1 MSQNASSVDMLTGT
15 VAVVVSRDAVVFAG
29 AVVVVVVV
37 VCVHHHCCHSHFIN
51 SLTLSH
57 SLVFVVSSSPLLS

>member
-37 VCVHHHCCHSHFIN
+37 CVHHHCCHSHFIN

-57 SLVFVVSSSPLLS
+57 SLVFVVSSLSLLS

>member
-29 AVVVVVVV
+29 VVVVVIV
-37 VCVHHHCCHSHFIN
+37 VCVFIII
-51 SLTLSH
+51 
-57 SLVFVVSSSPLLS
+57 VVILI

>member
-37 VCVHHHCCHSHFIN
+37 CVHHHCCHSHFIN

-57 SLVFVVSSSPLLS
+57 SLIFVVSSLPLLS

>member
-29 AVVVVVVV
+29 AVVVVVV